1 MQKKSVQL
9 MGHKT
14 SISLEPEFWEAL
26 RQIAKTRNTSIRQ
39 LIISVDVDMNRPVN
53 LSSAL
58 RVFVL
63 KHTDEFQLSELPKP
77 KQ

>member
-14 SISLEPEFWEAL
+14 SISLEPEFWRAL
-26 RQIAKTRNTSIRQ
+26 TQIAQTRHTSVRQ
-39 LIISVDVDMNRPVN
+39 LIIGVDIDMNRPVN

-63 KHTDEFQLSELPKP
+63 KHTDEFKLD
-77 KQ
+77 

>member
-14 SISLEPEFWEAL
+14 SISLEPEFWDAL
-26 RQIAKTRNTSIRQ
+26 TQIAAHRNTSVRQ
-39 LIISVDVDMNRPVN
+39 LIIAVDIDMNRPVN

-58 RVFVL
+58 RVFIL
-63 KHTDEFQLSELPKP
+63 KHTDEFRIL
-77 KQ
+77 